1 MNISILAYEEYMENL
16 KQSLKD
22 TDVIKGTTAFWT
34 LYDKFDY
41 SYLSNRLISV
51 FSKPESYICCDVSTH
66 ATDIEAID
74 SMAKYGCKFFVYTY
88 RLSRTLEESPPSLLH
103 SKILL
108 LKQNNGQAIVF
119 IGSHNM
125 TNRALRGYNT
135 EHSLMIE
142 CSVDDPFVQ
151 QIESVLENIKQD
163 CIPYDHSMKDI
174 FIWLQDGVD
183 IEDQLFVPMLFVCV
197 PESSFSRIKSD
208 NVFVFVSFNSLEL
221 DDKNVPDLKERDRL
235 INLFVFTPTGRIQ
248 IFSSELIHTGTTDVN
263 NDSTKINS
271 EGADYF
277 GLWIRSLSYYM
288 ETPIFTYPINNLSG
302 SIFNIDNTHYYR
314 LKILRE
320 VNEIYKVKTGKDG
333 FRSKVLAWIPVE
345 EKEINIEYAD
355 KVRFLNTSPVSRSLT
370 TFSCEYDYEIRKKN
384 PSEAKFL
391 QINKDIFS
399 DNFLSK
405 MFEKN
410 KSAFAMLHPEE
421 MIDIRSEEFHEK
433 HSAFE
438 KIRAIIFESL
448 NSDKKLSHITEAIL
462 HAFPKYRNAMEDPKF
477 FRNKHVKFFRNMRDK
492 FFNR

>member
-1 MNISILAYEEYMENL
+1 MNTRILAFEEYLEYL
-16 KQSLKD
+16 KQSLKY

-34 LYDKFDY
+34 LYDKFDHT
-41 SYLSNRLISV
+41 YLSNGLIRV
-51 FSKPESYICCDVSTH
+51 FSKPDSFFCCDVSTH

-74 SMAKYGCKFFVYTY
+74 SMAKYGCKFFVYAY
-88 RLSRTLEESPPSLLH
+88 RLSRTLEDSPPSLLH

-108 LKQNNGQAIVF
+108 LKQNNGQAIIF

-135 EHSLMIE
+135 EHSIMID
-142 CSVDDPFVQ
+142 CSVNDPLVQ

-163 CIPYDHSMKDI
+163 CIPYDHSLKDI
-174 FIWLQDGVD
+174 FIWLQDGVE

-221 DDKNVPDLKERDRL
+221 NDKNVPDLKERDRL
-235 INLFVFTPTGRIQ
+235 IDLFVFTPSGKIQ

-288 ETPIFTYPINNLSG
+288 ETPIFSYPINNLSG

-314 LKILRE
+314 LKILRD
-320 VNEIYKVKTGKDG
+320 VNEIYKAKTGKDG

-345 EKEINIEYAD
+345 EKKINMEYVD
-355 KVRFLNTSPVSRSLT
+355 KVRFSNTSPVSRSLT
-370 TFSCEYDYEIRKKN
+370 TFSCEYDYEVRKKN
-384 PSEAKFL
+384 PTEAKFL
-391 QINKDIFS
+391 QVNMEIFA
-399 DNFLSK
+399 DNFLSR

-410 KSAFAMLHPEE
+410 RSAFTAPNLEE
-421 MIDIRSEEFHEK
+421 MIDIESSEFQDK
-433 HSAFE
+433 QSAFE

-448 NSDKKLSHITEAIL
+448 NSDKKLNHIIEEIQ
-462 HAFPKYRNAMEDPKF
+462 HAFPKYRNAMENPKF
-477 FRNKHVKFFRNMRDK
+477 FRNKHVKFFRNMRGK